1 MVIQVFENGPFCQK
15 TQIEDFRF
23 NITATILTNMKV
35 LSNEIVCFDHKNKCA
50 KNEVCTSNHFGT
62 AST

>member
-1 MVIQVFENGPFCQK
+1 MGLFAKKHKSRVLYF
-15 TQIEDFRF
+15 D
-23 NITATILTNMKV
+23 ITATISTNMKV

>member
-1 MVIQVFENGPFCQK
+1 MGLFAKKHKSRVLYF
-15 TQIEDFRF
+15 D
-23 NITATILTNMKV
+23 ITATISTNMKV
-35 LSNEIVCFDHKNKCA
+35 LSNEIICFDHKNKCA